1 MSEKEAQLAKL
12 QESFITHLVAPLCN
26 SLGSAGL
33 LPGHQA
39 DDTEEGGVASSVDSN
54 SRFLLTHC
62 FFMLWLAVSCHWV
75 SCSFIADIY
84 IAPLQ
89 VGLLRSA
96 PNPSAA
102 EQCCSKLLKKFLGE
116 DSRKRSEWSGC
127 PVTGCPVTGCPVTGC
142 PVTGCPVTGCPVTGC
157 PVIECPVT
165 GCPVT
170 GCPVTGCPVTGCPVT
185 GCPVTGCPVTGCP

>member
-1 MSEKEAQLAKL
+1 LIEAADDSEWHVVLVQGDEEAGLGLVISPYMNRHQPQLAKL

-102 EQCCSKLLKKFLGE
+102 E
-116 DSRKRSEWSGC
+116 
-127 PVTGCPVTGCPVTGC
+127 
-142 PVTGCPVTGCPVTGC
+142 
-157 PVIECPVT
+157 
-165 GCPVT
+165 
-170 GCPVTGCPVTGCPVT
+170 
-185 GCPVTGCPVTGCP
+185 